1 MMSERYCSLQWE
13 LLFSGLIFFTKGKF
27 MKKLAMV
34 LASAGIVF
42 AGTSFANKPVAT
54 STTTDAAPVAT
65 VLPAPVVTTPSSGLN
80 VGVIDV
86 GQVLKNSPQMKA
98 AADNLRKNFKP
109 REEKIMAAQKNL
121 QADQDKLKRN
131 TAVMS
136 QTDIQAL
143 QAKITDERRD
153 VQRMQ
158 EDYVQDL
165 QAAQQ
170 EVMQGVLQQLDKIV
184 QNIAAK
190 GHYDLI
196 LQRNSVAFAS
206 QRVDITPQVIQS
218 LKQ

>member
-1 MMSERYCSLQWE
+1 
-13 LLFSGLIFFTKGKF
+13 
-27 MKKLAMV
+27 MKKLAVV
-34 LASAGIVF
+34 LASAGILC
-42 AGTSFANKPVAT
+42 AGTSFANKPVAAN
-54 STTTDAAPVAT
+54 TTTDSTPVAS
-65 VLPAPVVTTPSSGLN
+65 VLPAPVMPTSSAGFN

-109 REEKIMAAQKNL
+109 REEKIMLAQKNL

-136 QTDIQAL
+136 QTDVQAL

-206 QRVDITPQVIQS
+206 KRVDITPQVIQA